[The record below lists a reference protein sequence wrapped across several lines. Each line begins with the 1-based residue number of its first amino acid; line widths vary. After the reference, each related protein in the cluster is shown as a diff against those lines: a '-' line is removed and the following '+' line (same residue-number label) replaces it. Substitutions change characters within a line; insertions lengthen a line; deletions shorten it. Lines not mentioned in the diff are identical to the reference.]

1 MTQTRG
7 IIKLIPKKDA
17 EPFLIKNWRPITLL
31 NCDYKIGAK
40 AIANRLKTF
49 LPKLINSD
57 QTGFLKGRFIGE
69 NIRLIDG
76 IINFTAAKNIPGL
89 LLFLDFE
96 KAFDTVEWPFLQK
109 TFQHFNFGPS
119 IINWIKLCYSNI
131 ESCVLNNGWSTDFF
145 KLERGVRQG
154 CPLSTY
160 LFILGVEILAEKIRT
175 NKSVKGICIQENEIK
190 LSQYADD
197 TTLILDGSK
206 ESFTSALQDLDN
218 FSAISG
224 LRLNSKKTEA
234 LWIGTYINRG
244 ETLCPERDLKWVKN
258 KVKALGVWLSTY
270 PEETMELNYREK
282 LTKVNNCLTSWEY
295 RRLSFLG
302 KITVLK
308 SLIASKLVYILSP
321 LPTNHRALEEI
332 NNLFFKFLW
341 SGKGDK
347 IKRTIMISDYLNGGL
362 RMIDIKSFNMALK
375 SAWVKKHLDPTN
387 QGKWKLVFNSELQ
400 YFGGPAVFKGNLN
413 KDDLSH
419 ISTSDLFTKE
429 IMKIW
434 SEISYEANI
443 QSKDHYLSMSLWH
456 NSLIRIDKKPVYY
469 KQWCAKGIQTVAHLM
484 KDSTAFLSFS
494 EFKERFDIETN
505 FLTFHGLISAIKSVK
520 KITREQPV
528 NNNAIFKPFLEKF
541 LQAKKPN
548 RQVYKKLIANKQTR
562 PNRSQGKWVA
572 ECELDNH
579 NNNNIDWQSV
589 YQSPFRCTKNSK
601 LITFQFKLLHRRLA
615 TNNYLKKISLKEDN
629 ICTFCK
635 TEAESLIHLFWSC
648 KITSCFWH
656 SFNKWLPANQSFKS
670 LSLTP
675 DIILGLRPDIFE
687 NKQHYLF
694 S

>member
-1 MTQTRG
+1 MECLQALKSMEANKTPGSDGLPAEFYTFFWADVSDYLVNSLNHAYGSGQLSVTQRRG

-154 CPLSTY
+154 CPLSPY

-175 NKSVKGICIQENEIK
+175 NKSVKGICVQENEIK

-206 ESFTSALQDLDN
+206 EPFTSALQDLDN

-332 NNLFFKFLW
+332 NNVFQILVEW
-341 SGKGDK
+341 
-347 IKRTIMISDYLNGGL
+347 
-362 RMIDIKSFNMALK
+362 
-375 SAWVKKHLDPTN
+375 
-387 QGKWKLVFNSELQ
+387 QG
-400 YFGGPAVFKGNLN
+400 
-413 KDDLSH
+413 
-419 ISTSDLFTKE
+419 
-429 IMKIW
+429 
-434 SEISYEANI
+434 
-443 QSKDHYLSMSLWH
+443 
-456 NSLIRIDKKPVYY
+456 
-469 KQWCAKGIQTVAHLM
+469 
-484 KDSTAFLSFS
+484 
-494 EFKERFDIETN
+494 
-505 FLTFHGLISAIKSVK
+505 
-520 KITREQPV
+520 
-528 NNNAIFKPFLEKF
+528 
-541 LQAKKPN
+541 
-548 RQVYKKLIANKQTR
+548 
-562 PNRSQGKWVA
+562 
-572 ECELDNH
+572 
-579 NNNNIDWQSV
+579 
-589 YQSPFRCTKNSK
+589 
-601 LITFQFKLLHRRLA
+601 
-615 TNNYLKKISLKEDN
+615 
-629 ICTFCK
+629 
-635 TEAESLIHLFWSC
+635 
-648 KITSCFWH
+648 
-656 SFNKWLPANQSFKS
+656 
-670 LSLTP
+670 
-675 DIILGLRPDIFE
+675 
-687 NKQHYLF
+687 
-694 S
+694 